1 MTVQEVLH
9 RLDTL
14 HPNAYSP
21 GEKCRWLAACEAD
34 VYHQVFATHQNPPPA
49 PQGEELPLTAGLL
62 VPHPYHWL
70 YHHYLEGQMLYAAG
84 EIAGY
89 NNAMNLYS
97 GILSSFWRY
106 YHAHHR
112 PLGHQKSVVS

>member
-14 HPNAYSP
+14 HPNGYSP
-21 GEKCRWLAACEAD
+21 GEKCRWLSACEGQ
-34 VYHQVFATHQNPPPA
+34 VYNGVFALYKGAPPA
-49 PQGEELPLTAGLL
+49 PQEQLSADTPLL
-62 VPHPYHWL
+62 VPAPYHWL

-89 NNAMNLYS
+89 NNAMSLYQGMFS
-97 GILSSFWRY
+97 DFWRY
-106 YHAHHR
+106 YHANHA
-112 PLGHQKSVVS
+112 PLGHKKSVLS